1 MYTCAGNNPWPIGVT
16 SIGIH
21 ERSSREKIS
30 HVMNGAAHIMNDEA
44 TRKYLQAVKRLLTF
58 LQRAYPTDPSRSV
71 DFDGFRDA
79 GLGAKGAGSD
89 KAVST
94 QAIFSF
100 GCSKL
105 LCACMHTWSI
115 FAWLELKA
123 LAMTQQSQCQCCPLC
138 MPLSII
144 LLQVAIG
151 SLKICCVRLKHCAG
165 LAISAG
171 FCMQCLHQLTNELLQ
186 AFPSWSSKVI

>member
-1 MYTCAGNNPWPIGVT
+1 MVVQQTIVFLIVAGNNPWPIGVT

-30 HVMNGAAHIMNDEA
+30 HVMNGSAHIMNDEA

-94 QAIFSF
+94 PVLHAVQPVSMLQ
-100 GCSKL
+100 CL
-105 LCACMHTWSI
+105 LEYM
-115 FAWLELKA
+115 
-123 LAMTQQSQCQCCPLC
+123 QRCQCVGY
-138 MPLSII
+138 
-144 LLQVAIG
+144 VAFEMLHMQNG
-151 SLKICCVRLKHCAG
+151 F
-165 LAISAG
+165 SA
-171 FCMQCLHQLTNELLQ
+171 FQMQTE
-186 AFPSWSSKVI
+186 SWP

>member
-1 MYTCAGNNPWPIGVT
+1 MNSSLVNCLMCFCYFAGNNPWPIGVT

-44 TRKYLQAVKRLLTF
+44 TRKYLQAIKRLQTF

-89 KAVST
+89 KAVSCFVVY
-94 QAIFSF
+94 IPPVS
-100 GCSKL
+100 
-105 LCACMHTWSI
+105 
-115 FAWLELKA
+115 
-123 LAMTQQSQCQCCPLC
+123 CP
-138 MPLSII
+138 
-144 LLQVAIG
+144 
-151 SLKICCVRLKHCAG
+151 
-165 LAISAG
+165 
-171 FCMQCLHQLTNELLQ
+171 
-186 AFPSWSSKVI
+186 

>member
-1 MYTCAGNNPWPIGVT
+1 MCCTFNQPVICPIVAGNNPWPIGVT

-30 HVMNGAAHIMNDEA
+30 HVMNGSAHIMNDEA

-94 QAIFSF
+94 PARRASYDACQNTCRTTNVLTCILAVFAFNIHMQKGISPAVACHFSHLQ
-100 GCSKL
+100 CS
-105 LCACMHTWSI
+105 
-115 FAWLELKA
+115 
-123 LAMTQQSQCQCCPLC
+123 
-138 MPLSII
+138 
-144 LLQVAIG
+144 
-151 SLKICCVRLKHCAG
+151 
-165 LAISAG
+165 
-171 FCMQCLHQLTNELLQ
+171 
-186 AFPSWSSKVI
+186 